1 LYQNSSETPDNSPA
15 LSLGT
20 QTNPYWSLSS
30 GESLSFQVQA
40 IVTNQS
46 FASLNVNNVFT
57 DTLGANVYTSSVV
70 SIDPISDIV
79 VTNIMTSNEPQI
91 T

>member
-1 LYQNSSETPDNSPA
+1 LYQNSSEIPYNLPA

-20 QTNPYWSLSS
+20 ETNPYWLLNS

-40 IVTNQS
+40 LVINQS

-70 SIDPISDIV
+70 SIDPISDVI